1 MTGAQQ
7 GPCKSKGGNV
17 VMMEAGA
24 ALLTGLAAGFVA
36 GRRVRAQ
43 CPESA
48 ENAGEAAVRRLLIRT
63 LNDPA
68 YHLLNN
74 ITIPVDDGT
83 TQIDHILLS
92 RYGVFV
98 IETKHYS
105 GWIFAH
111 PTGRTWT
118 QVKYRYKSKFQ
129 NPLRQNYKHVRV
141 VKSLLHFIPPEHIH
155 SLVVFTGD
163 GVFKTERP
171 AGVVQLTELEAAI
184 RWRNQP
190 IMDENR
196 LQFCIGRIEFYRFY
210 ISGVTDAEHQAYLN
224 RKYGDP
230 LAGVGQG

>member
-1 MTGAQQ
+1 M
-7 GPCKSKGGNV
+7 

-36 GRRVRAQ
+36 GRRFRAQ

-48 ENAGEAAVRRLLIRT
+48 ENAGEVAVRRLLIQAF
-63 LNDPA
+63 NDPA
-68 YHLLNN
+68 YYLLNN
-74 ITIPVDDGT
+74 ITIPVDDDGT

-105 GWIFAH
+105 GWIFAN

-118 QVKYRYKSKFQ
+118 QVRYRFKSKFQ
-129 NPLRQNYKHVRV
+129 NPLRQNYKHVQV
-141 VKSLLHFIPPEHIH
+141 VKSLLHFIPHEHIH

-163 GVFKTERP
+163 GVFKTARP
-171 AGVVQLTELEAAI
+171 AGVVQLTELEATI

-230 LAGVGQG
+230 LAGAGQG